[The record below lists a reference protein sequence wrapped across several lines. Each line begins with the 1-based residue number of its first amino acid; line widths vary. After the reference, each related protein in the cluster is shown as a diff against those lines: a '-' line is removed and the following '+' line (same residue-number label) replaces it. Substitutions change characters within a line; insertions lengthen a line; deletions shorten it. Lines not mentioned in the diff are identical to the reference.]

1 MGNKTPGDWTEL
13 DGFLKKYTISL
24 FKPLD
29 KPIFSIICSTGSL
42 CKQLNS
48 LLAHMHKK
56 STRKR
61 MLEKIHLTD
70 NKAIRTTSVKYK
82 FVIQIAPFP

>member
-1 MGNKTPGDWTEL
+1 
-13 DGFLKKYTISL
+13 
-24 FKPLD
+24 
-29 KPIFSIICSTGSL
+29 
-42 CKQLNS
+42 
-48 LLAHMHKK
+48 
-56 STRKR
+56 